1 MRKYLVV
8 LSSSLILLQVLFGVG
23 NVSAH
28 ELRPGF
34 LSLTETTP
42 STYDVLWKVPMRGN
56 KRLRM
61 EPVFPED
68 CRMTVPRT
76 YFEDGIASTRRW
88 TVQCEQGLSGREIAI
103 DGLSATLTDVLV
115 RIENQDGSSHSAR
128 LTFSEPRTRIAEMAG
143 PFAVAKS
150 YTSLGIEHILLGTDH
165 LLFVFALLLLVR
177 GRWLL
182 MKTITAFTVAH
193 SVTLAAATLDIVHVP
208 SAPVEAI
215 IALSILFL
223 ATELARRYFNPA
235 KEPTLTEQ
243 YPWMVALVF
252 GLLHGFGFAGALAD
266 IGLPQH
272 AIPLALL
279 FFNLGVEAGQLLFV
293 AVVLS
298 LAYVAIQ
305 WRFVSAPV
313 ATWSRIGATYAIG
326 SMASFWFIE
335 RLTGFGK
342 W

>member
-1 MRKYLVV
+1 MKSPVTAFF
-8 LSSSLILLQVLFGVG
+8 SSLILLQALLWVG
-23 NVSAH
+23 NASAH

-68 CRMTVPRT
+68 CGVTVPRT
-76 YFEDGIASTRRW
+76 HFEDGIASTRRW
-88 TVQCEQGLSGREIAI
+88 TVQCSKGLPGREIAI

-115 RIENQDGSSHSAR
+115 QIENQDGSSHSAR
-128 LTFSEPRTRIAEMAG
+128 LTFSKPRIRIDETAG

-150 YTSLGIEHILLGTDH
+150 YMGLGIEHILLGTDH
-165 LLFVFALLLLVR
+165 LLFVFALLLLVQ

-182 MKTITAFTVAH
+182 VKTITAFTVAH
-193 SVTLAAATLDIVHVP
+193 SVTLAAATLNLVHVP

-235 KEPTLTEQ
+235 KETTLTEQ
-243 YPWMVALVF
+243 YPWVVAFVF

-293 AVVLS
+293 AAVMS
-298 LAYVAIQ
+298 LVWVAMHVRF
-305 WRFVSAPV
+305 WRTPRLD
-313 ATWSRIGATYAIG
+313 WSRIGAIYVIG
-326 SMASFWFIE
+326 SLASFWFID
-335 RLTGFGK
+335 RLTGF
-342 W
+342 

>member
-1 MRKYLVV
+1 MRTL
-8 LSSSLILLQVLFGVG
+8 LAALFSSLILLQMLLCCGT
-23 NVSAH
+23 VSAH

-42 STYDVLWKVPMRGN
+42 HSYDVLWKVPMRGI

-68 CRMTVPRT
+68 CRVTVPRT
-76 YFEDGIASTRRW
+76 HFEDGVASTRRW
-88 TVQCEQGLSGREIAI
+88 TVQCEQGLPGREIAV

-115 RIENQDGSSHSAR
+115 QIENQDGSSHSAR
-128 LTFSEPRTRIAEMAG
+128 LTSSEPRIRLAKTAG
-143 PFAVAKS
+143 PFSVAKD
-150 YTSLGIEHILLGTDH
+150 YMSLGIEHILLGIDH

-182 MKTITAFTVAH
+182 VKTITAFTVAH
-193 SVTLAAATLDIVHVP
+193 SVTLAAATLDFVHVP

-215 IALSILFL
+215 IALSIMFL
-223 ATELARRYFNPA
+223 ATELARRYFSPA

-243 YPWMVALVF
+243 YPWVVAFVF
-252 GLLHGFGFAGALAD
+252 GLLHGFGFAGALAE

-279 FFNLGVEAGQLLFV
+279 FFNLGVEAGQLVFV
-293 AVVLS
+293 AAVLS
-298 LAYVAIQ
+298 LAWVAMQ
-305 WRFVSAPV
+305 GRFVSAPV
-313 ATWSRIGATYAIG
+313 VNWSRIGAVYAIG
-326 SMASFWFIE
+326 SLASFWFVD
-335 RLTGFGK
+335 RLTGF
-342 W
+342 

>member
-23 NVSAH
+23 NLSAH

-76 YFEDGIASTRRW
+76 YFEDGVASTRRW

-115 RIENQDGSSHSAR
+115 QIENQDGSSHSAR
-128 LTFSEPRTRIAEMAG
+128 LTFSEPRTRIAETAD
-143 PFAVAKS
+143 PFAVAKN
-150 YTSLGIEHILLGTDH
+150 YMSLGIEHILLGTDH

-177 GRWLL
+177 SRGLL
-182 MKTITAFTVAH
+182 VKTITAFTVAH
-193 SVTLAAATLDIVHVP
+193 SVTLAAATLDFVHVP

-215 IALSILFL
+215 IALSIMFL
-223 ATELARRYFNPA
+223 ATELARRYFNPS
-235 KEPTLTEQ
+235 KELTLTER
-243 YPWMVALVF
+243 YPWVVAFVF

-298 LAYVAIQ
+298 LAWAAMQ
-305 WRFVSAPV
+305 GRFLSAPV
-313 ATWSRIGATYAIG
+313 LNWSRIGAVYAIG
-326 SMASFWFIE
+326 SLASFWFFDC
-335 RLTGFGK
+335 LTGVI
-342 W
+342 